1 MERVDPVFTSEVLR
15 GALTQLGLSKTL
27 LAQVF
32 NVSRQT
38 IYEWLDG
45 ESQPQ
50 LQHQPKLALIQ
61 AMCAD
66 EELQAHPLNRRWS
79 KHPAHHG
86 RSLFETLN
94 QDEPALNEVQEVIS
108 ALKAEAAQ
116 WRVRQAEDHA
126 QPTACDELE
135 REVNLMLNLTALE
148 DKQRR
153 IKAITR

>member
-66 EELQAHPLNRRWS
+66 EELKVATIE
-79 KHPAHHG
+79 
-86 RSLFETLN
+86 RSWIKRPTRVGCSLMEVLSMDAPNIALAKSVITAIL
-94 QDEPALNEVQEVIS
+94 DESTHWEKVLNESARHQEPS
-108 ALKAEAAQ
+108 TLAQ
-116 WRVRQAEDHA
+116 TQ
-126 QPTACDELE
+126 
-135 REVNLMLNLTALE
+135 REVNLMINL
-148 DKQRR
+148 D
-153 IKAITR
+153 AIADER